1 MKRPLIC
8 ASHDLYVALTVQN
21 GMYSR
26 IPQPYLEDILQRAIA
41 ISSIQ
46 SILHCRAYVNIDS
59 VTHQDNVIQIPEQN
73 FVDAATIYLVDKVK
87 WILFLQSNVNHGEA
101 YAFDSPVF
109 MSGHQPEY
117 YLSKPFNKALAQ
129 EGWHIDADAKG
140 ALGSYIR
147 NHMDQLITIS
157 RNSKLAEPPK
167 FQVTQRLATATYQ
180 QYQLPQIDTK
190 NVIDEFMKFWETN

>member
-1 MKRPLIC
+1 MKNPLILS
-8 ASHDLYVALTVQN
+8 SHDLYMALSVHY

-26 IPQPYLEDILQRAIA
+26 ITQPYLEDILQRAFD
-41 ISSIQ
+41 ISAIQ

-73 FVDAATIYLVDKVK
+73 LQDAATIYLVDQAK
-87 WILFLQSNVNHGEA
+87 WILFLQSNVNRNEV
-101 YAFDSPVF
+101 YAWDIPVF

-117 YLSKPFNKALAQ
+117 YLIRPFNKSLAQ
-129 EGWHIDADAKG
+129 EEWHIDADAKG

-147 NHMDQLITIS
+147 NHTDQLITIS

-167 FQVTQRLATATYQ
+167 FQVTQPVGSWNISDRLRSYL
-180 QYQLPQIDTK
+180 Y
-190 NVIDEFMKFWETN
+190 TNIA